1 MNTKDN
7 TSLLINPTAEPAD
20 PTYPDFVSLID
31 FINRT
36 GVFVSPCHFDQVYK
50 RFKESGV
57 SVNKFIQD
65 YEARYADDVVSVPMS
80 GTFKYEFTDDQISC
94 LGEFKDED
102 YSATVLEALYSALDL
117 AEYRRKKYQDMLE
130 ERKKIED
137 QTAENIS
144 AVLEDLKTDLKN

>member
-1 MNTKDN
+1 MNNIKD
-7 TSLLINPTAEPAD
+7 TLLINPTVEPAD

-36 GVFVSPCHFDQVYK
+36 GVFVSPCHFDLVHE
-50 RFKESGV
+50 RFQESGA
-57 SVNKFIQD
+57 SVDKFIQD
-65 YEARYADDVVSVPMS
+65 YEAKYADDIVSVPMS

-102 YSATVLEALYSALDL
+102 HNATVLEALYSVCDL

-130 ERKKIED
+130 ERRKIEAE
-137 QTAENIS
+137 TAASIS
-144 AVLEDLKTDLKN
+144 TVLEDLKKAL